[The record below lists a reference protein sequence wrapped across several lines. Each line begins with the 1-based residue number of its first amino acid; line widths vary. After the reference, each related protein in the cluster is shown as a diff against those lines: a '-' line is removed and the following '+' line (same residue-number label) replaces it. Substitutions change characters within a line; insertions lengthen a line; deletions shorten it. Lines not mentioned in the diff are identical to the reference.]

1 VDALKRMLRGGG
13 ITYAA
18 LAQRLE
24 EVCQAAGIDFAELVH
39 AATGEQAGVT
49 HLTVE
54 QEQQIVS
61 DPA

>member
-1 VDALKRMLRGGG
+1 
-13 ITYAA
+13 
-18 LAQRLE
+18 
-24 EVCQAAGIDFAELVH
+24 VCQAAGIDFAELVH
-39 AATGEQAGVT
+39 VATGEQAGVT